1 MQYKIP
7 QNVQIED
14 KIVGPLTLKQLI
26 TLGIGGGISYA
37 IYVSL
42 AKSYYIETWL
52 IPTLIPTIITLLVTF
67 VKINGINFGKWCF
80 LMVEFMAIPKK
91 RTFVMGGAD
100 MYSTTL
106 FAEKVKKVQTGVGEK
121 TKAERDHERLSKI
134 GDITK
139 MLDTYQSNP
148 HPSA

>member
-37 IYVSL
+37 IYVGL
-42 AKSYYIETWL
+42 AKSYFIEVWL
-52 IPTLIPTIITLLVTF
+52 IPTLVPAIITLLITF

-80 LMVEFMAIPKK
+80 LMVEFIAIPKK

-100 MYSTTL
+100 IYNATL
-106 FAEKVKKVQTGVGEK
+106 FAEKVKKVQTNTEE
-121 TKAERDHERLSKI
+121 TKAARDHERLSKI
-134 GDITK
+134 GEITK
-139 MLDTYQSNP
+139 MLDTHQSTL
-148 HPSA
+148 HPST